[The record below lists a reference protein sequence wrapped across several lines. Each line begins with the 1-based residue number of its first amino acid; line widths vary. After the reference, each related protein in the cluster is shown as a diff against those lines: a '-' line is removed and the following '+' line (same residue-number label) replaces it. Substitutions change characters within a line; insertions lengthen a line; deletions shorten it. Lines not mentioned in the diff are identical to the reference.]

1 MTTVEAR
8 QAAHEL
14 IERLAPA
21 QVDAVVRLLHVMA
34 DDDDEDLSAEDI
46 AAIEQ
51 GSRPGQRL
59 YTMEEVLADF
69 GLTMAEFEAMGRQP
83 DGEMRALDR

>member
-34 DDDDEDLSAEDI
+34 DDDDDLSAEDI
-46 AAIEQ
+46 AAIKQ
-51 GSRPGQRL
+51 GSRPGQRF
-59 YTMEEVLADF
+59 YTMEEVLADL

-83 DGEMRALDR
+83 DGETRPLDR

>member
-14 IERLAPA
+14 IDQLAPA
-21 QVDAVVRLLHVMA
+21 QVDSVVRLLHLIA
-34 DDDDEDLSAEDI
+34 HEDDEDLTAEDI

-51 GSRPGQRL
+51 GSRPGPAAL
-59 YTMEEVLADF
+59 HD
-69 GLTMAEFEAMGRQP
+69 GRSP
-83 DGEMRALDR
+83 G